1 MSGNPE
7 YIARHN
13 KGRQKT
19 TMSTWQS
26 IWREPACYFDW
37 RIIRYW
43 QSTMPRKPPCTC
55 HPDDRPAVC
64 PRLYAASACKR
75 AAEQKL

>member
-13 KGRQKT
+13 KRRPMGG
-19 TMSTWQS
+19 TWQS
-26 IWREPACYFDW
+26 MWRDPVCAFDW

-43 QSTMPRKPPCTC
+43 QSTMR
-55 HPDDRPAVC
+55 RPA
-64 PRLYAASACKR
+64 PPDPKGFAAEY
-75 AAEQKL
+75 EQKLREQHP

>member
-1 MSGNPE
+1 MAELG
-7 YIARHN
+7 YIARH
-13 KGRQKT
+13 KGRRKVNNNEPWT
-19 TMSTWQS
+19 SL
-26 IWREPACYFDW
+26 WRNTVCYFDW

-55 HPDDRPAVC
+55 HPDDRPPVC
-64 PRLYAASACKR
+64 PRLYAASVCKR